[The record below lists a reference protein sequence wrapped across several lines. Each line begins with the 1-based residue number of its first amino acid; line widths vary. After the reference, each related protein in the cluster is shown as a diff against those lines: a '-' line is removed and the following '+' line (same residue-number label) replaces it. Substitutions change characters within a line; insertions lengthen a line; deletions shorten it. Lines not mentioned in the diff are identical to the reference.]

1 MIGINAENLPWY
13 LIGVLV
19 TALLAVF
26 YAMLRGNVL
35 PSKVAESLRDSA
47 EKRAEASEAGV
58 TANTESIR
66 SLVDSVAK
74 LMVLAENQ
82 DKVLKALHDLAG
94 RGNNRQRGGGS
105 S

>member
-1 MIGINAENLPWY
+1 MVSINAENLPWY

-26 YAMLRGNVL
+26 YAMLGGKVL
-35 PSKVAESLRDSA
+35 PTKVAESLRDSA

-58 TANTESIR
+58 SANTESIR
-66 SLVDSVAK
+66 SLVDMVTK

-82 DKVLKALHDLAG
+82 DKILKALHELSG
-94 RGNNRQRGGGS
+94 RGNNRTRGGS